1 MLEIISI
8 CLNIITIGLTIYE
21 LFCKKSSNSTK
32 QYIQNNIIQQINPKY
47 DINVSSTPMY
57 KLDNVAIQNARWKSK
72 RITQFAIILIY
83 VSMAINFVSFIKR
96 NTIHSITDITAIFYI
111 PMRNTMLQ
119 LSIIL
124 VLLCII
130 FIVRGWNK
138 QQSVFSNLM
147 SMKYFTLKIVADFFA
162 IAGFAMVDY
171 SLLEKINTN
180 IQNPLY
186 SINII
191 GCSFL
196 FILQLF
202 WIQHTVL
209 IIYKLIPLSN
219 TYEEKEK
226 QLFAFVPVY
235 IISILLFGLTIYTKF
250 F

>member
-21 LFCKKSSNSTK
+21 LFSKKSSNSTK

-47 DINVSSTPMY
+47 DIKVSSALTY
-57 KLDNVAIQNARWKSK
+57 KLDNVAIRNAHWKSK
-72 RITQFAIILIY
+72 RITLSAIILIY
-83 VSMAINFVSFIKR
+83 VVMVINFVSFIKR
-96 NTIHSITDITAIFYI
+96 NTIHSSTDIIAIFYI
-111 PMRNTMLQ
+111 PIWNTMIQ

-130 FIVRGWNK
+130 SIVRGWNK
-138 QQSVFSNLM
+138 QQSIFSNLM
-147 SMKYFTLKIVADFFA
+147 SMKYFTLKIVVDIFVIVGLAL
-162 IAGFAMVDY
+162 VDY

-180 IQNPLY
+180 IQNSFY
-186 SINII
+186 VINLI
-191 GCSFL
+191 SWSVL
-196 FILQLF
+196 FVFQLL
-202 WIQHTVL
+202 WIKHTVFK
-209 IIYKLIPLSN
+209 IYKLIPLSN

-235 IISILLFGLTIYTKF
+235 IISILLFGLAIYTKF

>member
-1 MLEIISI
+1 MTAHEI
-8 CLNIITIGLTIYE
+8 T
-21 LFCKKSSNSTK
+21 
-32 QYIQNNIIQQINPKY
+32 NN
-47 DINVSSTPMY
+47 
-57 KLDNVAIQNARWKSK
+57 
-72 RITQFAIILIY
+72 
-83 VSMAINFVSFIKR
+83 
-96 NTIHSITDITAIFYI
+96 
-111 PMRNTMLQ
+111 
-119 LSIIL
+119 
-124 VLLCII
+124 
-130 FIVRGWNK
+130 
-138 QQSVFSNLM
+138 
-147 SMKYFTLKIVADFFA
+147 FTLKIVADFFA

-191 GCSFL
+191 GWSFL

-209 IIYKLIPLSN
+209 KIYKLIPLSN